1 MIFKRRM
8 ITLLELLIAMGL
20 AAALISSAL
29 FFYRYVATANNELY
43 LKEKK
48 AFEERLIQ
56 LRLNLLFQHVEIYKN
71 KPIIFFTKAESINT
85 KGPGLVLRVKNPPFD
100 IPTFAGSVIQ
110 FLFVDN
116 EKRLSIATWN
126 FNQIANRDAPPEM
139 HLEVLAE
146 GVERIDFQFLVA
158 EEQSS
163 YPELKAGMWLKEWL
177 PGYESIPIAVKVI
190 LTKEKQVELV
200 SLVTCDRRGS

>member
-8 ITLLELLIAMGL
+8 ITLLELLIALGL

-29 FFYRYVATANNELY
+29 FFYRYVATANNDLY
-43 LKEKK
+43 IKEKK
-48 AFEERLIQ
+48 AFEDRLVQ
-56 LRLNLLFQHVEIYKN
+56 MRLNLLFQHVEIYKN
-71 KPIIFFTKAESINT
+71 KPIFFTKAESLNT
-85 KGPGLVLRVKNPPFD
+85 KGQGLVLRVKNPPFD

-126 FNQIANRDAPPEM
+126 FNQIANKEAPPEM

-146 GVERIDFQFLVA
+146 GVERIDFQFLVM
-158 EEQSS
+158 EEQTS

-177 PGYESIPIAVKVI
+177 PGYESLPIAVKVTLVREKPI
-190 LTKEKQVELV
+190 ELAFLLTCE
-200 SLVTCDRRGS
+200 RGS